1 MKNNDEL
8 LEQMIKEDFKRAA
21 KEEDAALGKDD
32 DISVPVGMKES
43 LYLKI
48 SEEIERLE
56 KSGKVEKEKEEKG
69 EDVKK
74 IDNIIE
80 IGTVRKKKQDNLYA
94 NMSEED
100 LKALEIGRRVMEEEE
115 RAQREGKVV
124 RKKKR
129 VKKAYFGLAAAV
141 VLAMA
146 VGLTSMGGPERIM
159 KLVTRMVGEREVE
172 KVNSSED
179 NLIIV
184 NEDEEDAYQ
193 KVSEEFGIE
202 PVRIIAVSENMKF
215 INMKLDGVMQT
226 AEMYYDYDGENLV
239 YVISASHKEGSFGYE
254 VEDKIIDK
262 YPMDVSGKEIIIK
275 QYQVKEKNTEK
286 FSASFKEMGLKYFL
300 TGTME
305 KEEFELIIH
314 NLHFFW

>member
-146 VGLTSMGGPERIM
+146 VGLTSMGGPERIIKM
-159 KLVTRMVGEREVE
+159 VTRMVGDREVE

-179 NLIIV
+179 NLIV
-184 NEDEEDAYQ
+184 VDADEEEAYR
-193 KVSEEFGIE
+193 KIGEEFGIE
-202 PVRIIAVSENMKF
+202 PVRLVIVSDKMKF
-215 INMKLDGVMQT
+215 ESMKYDELMKA
-226 AEMYYDYDGENLV
+226 AEICYDYNGEKLIYLINSS
-239 YVISASHKEGSFGYE
+239 YTKESFGFE
-254 VEDKIIDK
+254 IEDKVIDK
-262 YPMDVSGKEIIIK
+262 YLMEVYGKEVVIK
-275 QYQVKEKNTEK
+275 QYQVDGGEKER
-286 FSASFKEMGLKYFL
+286 FSASFKETGLKYFL
-300 TGTME
+300 TGTMA
-305 KEEFELIIH
+305 KSEFELIVN
-314 NLHFFW
+314 NLHFIW

>member
-8 LEQMIKEDFKRAA
+8 LEQMIKQDFKRAA

-129 VKKAYFGLAAAV
+129 VRKAYFGLAAAV

-146 VGLTSMGGPERIM
+146 VGLTSMGGPERIISM
-159 KLVTRMVGEREVE
+159 MRRVVGNREIEQVD
-172 KVNSSED
+172 SSED

-184 NEDEEDAYQ
+184 NENEEEAYRRIG
-193 KVSEEFGIE
+193 EEFGIE
-202 PVRIIAVSENMKF
+202 PVRIIIVTDNMKF
-215 INMKLDGVMQT
+215 VSMKYDELMRAAELSYEYAGEKLIYLINSSYL
-226 AEMYYDYDGENLV
+226 
-239 YVISASHKEGSFGYE
+239 KESFGFE
-254 VEDKIIDK
+254 IEDKVLDK
-262 YPMDVSGKEIIIK
+262 YSVEVCGKEIEIK
-275 QYQVKEKNTEK
+275 QYQVAKGKTSR
-286 FSASFKEMGLKYFL
+286 FSASFEERGLNYFL

-305 KEEFELIIH
+305 KTEFELIVN
-314 NLHFFW
+314 NLYFLR

>member
-8 LEQMIKEDFKRAA
+8 LEQMIKQDFKRAA

-146 VGLTSMGGPERIM
+146 VGLTSMGGPERIIKM
-159 KLVTRMVGEREVE
+159 VTRMVGDRKVE
-172 KVNSSED
+172 KVNSGED
-179 NLIIV
+179 NLVIDNV
-184 NEDEEDAYQ
+184 DEEEAYR
-193 KVSEEFGIE
+193 KIGEEFGVE
-202 PVRIIAVSENMKF
+202 PVRLVIISENMKF
-215 INMKLDGVMQT
+215 VNMKLDEVMQT
-226 AEMYYDYDGENLV
+226 AELYYEFNGNKLSYL
-239 YVISASHKEGSFGYE
+239 ISASHKKAALGFEIADE
-254 VEDKIIDK
+254 VIDE
-262 YPMDVSGKEIIIK
+262 YPMKVHGKDIEIK
-275 QYQVKEKNTEK
+275 KYQVVGEEVVRY
-286 FSASFKEMGLKYFL
+286 SASFKEMELKYFL
-300 TGTME
+300 YGIME
-305 KEEFELIIH
+305 QSEFELIVE
-314 NLHFFW
+314 NLHFLS